1 MVDTGDDNSGL
12 RELAMAVEEETL
24 MYFKTGQGQIRLS
37 ENMAGGILLTVD
49 DEQDEQQAKASM
61 SIETAKQFAKE
72 LNIIIERIEK

>member
-1 MVDTGDDNSGL
+1 
-12 RELAMAVEEETL
+12 MAVEEKETK

>member
-12 RELAMAVEEETL
+12 GELAMAVEEETL

-61 SIETAKQFAKE
+61 TIETAKQFAKE